1 MKTLIEL
8 YKNQPS
14 LWNKELPFHRFKDK
28 RQLTLEE
35 TTKELNKSLSLQ
47 MNWKEVADIISYIYR
62 KHRIDFKRLRRYEE
76 ERRDTKA
83 KKYKRCWFFDELYF
97 LRPKPVM
104 QLKKLD
110 AALPDLSAHQ
120 VIKIIEIYKAFPHL
134 WNSNLIE
141 FICSNKRHAASMEML
156 KSLET
161 NLDIKINMAALEEYL
176 RGLHCY
182 FSREKC
188 RRKTNNVTTKTK
200 NCNEDYYEHL
210 MYLYDHEGPFN
221 CPDCKRIL
229 TKPLLYKIH
238 KATHDDSIPFVCS
251 QCQREFKTMQS
262 YTVHAKRHFEDL
274 EYACSQCDKKFVAYG
289 VLRLHLLT
297 HTGDRPYCCEI
308 CGASYRQVQCLNR
321 HRRRH
326 EKRYS
331 HVCQICAK
339 GYYSKKTYEDHMNSH
354 MNIRQHICALCGKG
368 FITSKALKT
377 HAVTHEDARNHACKL
392 CGKTFK
398 LKIGVLQHMRTHGT
412 RAELEDKH

>member
-1 MKTLIEL
+1 M
-8 YKNQPS
+8 
-14 LWNKELPFHRFKDK
+14 WNKELPFYRFKDK
-28 RQLTLEE
+28 RQASFDETAKQLNHKLKLELT
-35 TTKELNKSLSLQ
+35 
-47 MNWKEVADIISYIYR
+47 WKDVAEIISYIYR
-62 KHRIDFKRLRRYEE
+62 KHRLDFKRIRRYEE
-76 ERRDTKA
+76 ERKDSKA
-83 KKYKRCWFFDELYF
+83 KKYKRCWFFDELHF
-97 LRPKPVM
+97 LRPKPAT
-104 QLKKLD
+104 QLRKLD
-110 AALPDLSAHQ
+110 SNLPDLTAEQ
-120 VIKIIEIYKAFPHL
+120 VIKIIEIYREFPHL

-141 FICSNKRHAASMEML
+141 FICSNKRNSAYNEML
-156 KSLET
+156 KSIET
-161 NLDIKINMAALEEYL
+161 NMGIKISVTALEEYL
-176 RGLHCY
+176 RTLHYY

-188 RRKTNNVTTKTK
+188 LRKKNIANRSKTRT
-200 NCNEDYYEHL
+200 EDYYEHL
-210 MYLYDHEGPFN
+210 LFLYDHEGPFN
-221 CPDCKRIL
+221 CSECKRVL
-229 TKPLLYKIH
+229 EKPLLFKIH
-238 KATHDDSIPFVCS
+238 KASHDDSVPFVCS
-251 QCQREFKTMQS
+251 QCNREFKTMQS

-274 EYACSQCDKKFVAYG
+274 EFACNLCDKKFVAYG

-339 GYYSKKTYEDHMNSH
+339 GYYNKKTYEDHMNSH
-354 MNIRQHICALCGKG
+354 MNIRQHICQICGKG

-412 RAELEDKH
+412 RIEVEDRN